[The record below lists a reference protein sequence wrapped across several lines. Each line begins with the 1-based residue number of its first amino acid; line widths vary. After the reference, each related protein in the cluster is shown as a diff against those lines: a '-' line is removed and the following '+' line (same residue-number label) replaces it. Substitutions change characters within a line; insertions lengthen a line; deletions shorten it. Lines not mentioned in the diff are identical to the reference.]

1 MREPVNKQRSR
12 GEWEQLMARFDANGM
27 TQSAFCTQ
35 QNVAYRSFCYWRK
48 RLRTPEA
55 VENPA
60 ALIRKLPPSSRQ
72 FKSRVSGVLGCIN
85 ARRQAAQR
93 IVWPQLVVFLIQRL
107 VISRTSCRLRK
118 RYRFSTSLR

>member
-60 ALIRKLPPSSRQ
+60 ALIRKLPYMDSRLLATCH
-72 FKSRVSGVLGCIN
+72 VLWSI
-85 ARRQAAQR
+85 RIAA
-93 IVWPQLVVFLIQRL
+93 
-107 VISRTSCRLRK
+107 VIYPASCVELG
-118 RYRFSTSLR
+118 TPGP